1 MLLSLDVWPRWV
13 LFPYLLFMGSI
24 IQVCNH
30 VVATIVI
37 DIISIYI
44 QVLHFLS
51 YHHYDCRR
59 WYKETVSDNSQFPLS
74 FSATWWRKLKL
85 PKLLPG
91 AIIQSFSNQIVEV
104 GKFEKNVSWQA
115 PKRGAVVKESEVKV
129 ETSPCWPSS
138 LPTSSWPS
146 SLPARRAA
154 AATKPAPQ
162 TARPPLPPPRSAP
175 LPPPRARPPPPSPPT
190 RRVVAPPASLQP
202 GLNNTKELH
211 PTSGAGAGEL
221 SGAGGRQTPARQFSY
236 SFTSRMSRPPP
247 PQVIH
252 TW

>member
-1 MLLSLDVWPRWV
+1 M
-13 LFPYLLFMGSI
+13 
-24 IQVCNH
+24 
-30 VVATIVI
+30 
-37 DIISIYI
+37 
-44 QVLHFLS
+44 
-51 YHHYDCRR
+51 
-59 WYKETVSDNSQFPLS
+59 
-74 FSATWWRKLKL
+74 
-85 PKLLPG
+85 
-91 AIIQSFSNQIVEV
+91 

-115 PKRGAVVKESEVKV
+115 PKRGAVVKESEVKL
-129 ETSPCWPSS
+129 ETSPSWPSS

-252 TW
+252 HLPHNDHHHYHEHDDHHNPYDHYYSSVPSARLFQRHHYQEQTAGGRLLILQGYPHNHPCINIIIA

>member
-1 MLLSLDVWPRWV
+1 LIEERQRREPSRLERCLTP
-13 LFPYLLFMGSI
+13 MGTVPIS
-24 IQVCNH
+24 
-30 VVATIVI
+30 
-37 DIISIYI
+37 SIYGFNYTA
-44 QVLHFLS
+44 QLDEENL
-51 YHHYDCRR
+51 
-59 WYKETVSDNSQFPLS
+59 NSQNS
-74 FSATWWRKLKL
+74 Y
-85 PKLLPG
+85 
-91 AIIQSFSNQIVEV
+91 
-104 GKFEKNVSWQA
+104 QA

-175 LPPPRARPPPPSPPT
+175 QPPPRARPPPPSPPT

-211 PTSGAGAGEL
+211 PTSGAGAGGL
-221 SGAGGRQTPARQFSY
+221 SGGSKTPARQFSY
-236 SFTSRMSRPPP
+236 SFTARMSRPPP
-247 PQVIH
+247 PQRAFSPVVSTPSLSRANCWRQAANTSSCGRVFSPGSWAKYSTASNLVANIRRI
-252 TW
+252 